1 MEQGFV
7 TWRFEPRS
15 LCMVGKLS
23 VLSYILAYIHVY
35 AGTGNMNLDSHDSG
49 AGILLTEPLI

>member
-1 MEQGFV
+1 
-7 TWRFEPRS
+7 
-15 LCMVGKLS
+15 MVGKLS

-35 AGTGNMNLDSHDSG
+35 AGIGNMNLGSHDSG